1 MIQLFSLTVALF
13 TNAGRNRVGF
23 VDAMPIEHRPHRPH
37 LNLYQKSLIIFF
49 YILKAKHLFEI
60 GR

>member
-13 TNAGRNRVGF
+13 TNAGRNRVDF
-23 VDAMPIEHRPHRPH
+23 VDAMPIEHRPH
-37 LNLYQKSLIIFF
+37 LNLYQKSFIIFF
-49 YILKAKHLFEI
+49 YILKGKHLFEI

>member
-1 MIQLFSLTVALF
+1 MIQLFFSLTVALF

-23 VDAMPIEHRPHRPH
+23 VDAMPIEHRPH